1 MARLGDADWIFGVTV
16 SEAPID
22 HLLSRIALH
31 HASLRVNSTLSIL
44 VQSTHKSLIWVH
56 VVEEHQSKIFE
67 LLNQMYNEMDGY
79 FKEIW
84 QEVGLKETHHLNHL
98 LLKIF

>member
-1 MARLGDADWIFGVTV
+1 MTRLGDADWISRVNVT
-16 SEAPID
+16 EAPVD
-22 HLLSRIALH
+22 HLLSRIAWH
-31 HASLRVNSTLSIL
+31 HATLRMDVTLGIPIK
-44 VQSTHKSLIWVH
+44 STHKSLVPVH